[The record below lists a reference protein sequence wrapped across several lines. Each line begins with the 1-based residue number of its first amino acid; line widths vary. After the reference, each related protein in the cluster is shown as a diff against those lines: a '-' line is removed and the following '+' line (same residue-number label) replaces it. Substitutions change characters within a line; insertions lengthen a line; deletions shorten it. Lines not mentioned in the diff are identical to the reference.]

1 MKKTGERMEKK
12 SIAVLKQLFAW
23 GKINDEWIEELR
35 KDERKGVQQLIKS
48 YERKQRQAQ
57 ALEKKFMEMSFF
69 EQQNYADGCEYIA
82 GVDEAGRGPLAG
94 PVVAAAVILPRNF
107 KLLGLDDS
115 KQLNEATRNMF
126 FDTIKKEAI
135 SYGISIIDNQKI
147 DQVNIFEA
155 TKLAMY
161 DALEQ
166 LKPIPNHVLIDAVN
180 LPQLPCTTEVLTKG
194 DQKSITIAAASVL
207 AKVTRDHIMQKIH
220 KEYPVYDFT
229 SNMGYG
235 TKHHMEM
242 LTKHGATPY
251 HRRSYAPVTRIADL
265 HGVTTSAS
273 LGGS

>member
-1 MKKTGERMEKK
+1 MYMKKTGERMEKK

-115 KQLNEATRNMF
+115 KQL
-126 FDTIKKEAI
+126 KEAI

-194 DQKSITIAAASVL
+194 DQKSITIAA
-207 AKVTRDHIMQKIH
+207 
-220 KEYPVYDFT
+220 
-229 SNMGYG
+229 
-235 TKHHMEM
+235 
-242 LTKHGATPY
+242 
-251 HRRSYAPVTRIADL
+251 
-265 HGVTTSAS
+265 
-273 LGGS
+273 